1 MKVLTEFESGEFL
14 RSEGIRVC
22 PSVIAS
28 SVQDA
33 SRYAGE
39 MGYPVVLKVS
49 SPDIPHKSDVGGVR
63 VGIRDEQEL
72 GSAWRSIMAAVRQ
85 AKPDARIQ
93 GMLVQKMAE
102 SGLEVVV
109 GAFRDAVFGPVVMFG
124 LGGIFVEV
132 FKDVSFRLAPVSRD
146 EALEM
151 AFDVRG
157 SGVLSGVRGRDPRDL
172 DSLADL
178 ISKLSMLICRDRRI
192 LEIDLNPVVL
202 YERGRGYEAVDA
214 LVTLKNSSP

>member
-1 MKVLTEFESGEFL
+1 MRVLTEFESEEFL

-22 PSVIAS
+22 PSVLAA

-33 SRYAGE
+33 SRYAAE
-39 MGYPVVLKVS
+39 MGYPVVLKVC
-49 SPDIPHKSDVGGVR
+49 SPEIPHKSDVGGVR

-72 GSAWRSIMAAVRQ
+72 SGAWLSIMAAVCRAQ
-85 AKPDARIQ
+85 PEARIQ

-102 SGLEVVV
+102 GGVEVVV
-109 GAFRDAVFGPVVMFG
+109 GALRDAVFGPVVMFG
-124 LGGIFVEV
+124 LGGVFVEV
-132 FKDVSFRLAPVSRD
+132 LKDVSFRLAPVSRE

-151 AFDVRG
+151 VFDVKG
-157 SGVLSGVRGRDPRDL
+157 SDVLSGVRGCGPRDL
-172 DSLADL
+172 DSLAEL
-178 ISKLSMLICRDRRI
+178 ISKLSMLICRDPRI

-214 LVTLKNSSP
+214 LVTLKNSFA